1 MRVILLSAFALLF
14 HLQVIAQNAAKATA
28 IVKGKVLSANTR
40 NAIGELEVLIPNLK
54 LLTTTD
60 GNGEFTFSQVEYG
73 TYMMVVS
80 NGYTINDTFKIAV
93 DKELVDLGPLTA
105 QIDDAAANPLA
116 GQLPT
121 IALEESS
128 SSADD
133 DGISDQSISGVLT
146 ASRDPFMSAAAFTF
160 GPLRYQLR
168 GYNRDQLEVYMNGL
182 QMNDV
187 EMGSAFFGQWGGLN
201 DVFRNQSVVFGLQ
214 PGEDGFGGLT
224 GSSSINAT
232 AAAQR
237 KQTRISYSLS
247 NRTYRNRLMVTHS
260 TGMMQNGWAISV
272 SGSKRWAN
280 EGYIPGTFYDGY
292 SYYLGISRKLGKKS
306 LLHFTTFGAPT
317 KRGKA
322 MPATQEAMD
331 LAGSNFYN
339 PNWGYQD
346 GKKRNARVNNS
357 YQPVYMLNYEYNPNN
372 TTHLNIVAAYQ
383 TGFNGNSVLDWYNA
397 RDPRPDY
404 YGYLPSAYINSP
416 KGANYD
422 LAEETREKW
431 LNDENTRQVN
441 WDRLYAANR
450 MNTDG
455 MPGVSGHRSVYVVG
469 EDRDDINKYS
479 FAANLQKA
487 LNEHISVYVG
497 VSFIYQQTESYRKL
511 LDLLGGDYYVNLNQ
525 FAERTYVGNNT
536 LNQVDLNNPN
546 AIVHV
551 GDKYG
556 YDYKSTF
563 SKGFAWGQAMFTY
576 NKVDFFLAARIAN
589 DAFSREGLYRNGLF
603 PNSSAGK
610 SETQNFL
617 TYQVKGGLTYKINGR
632 NYLFANGAIMTNAP
646 TFDNTFISP
655 RTRNNT
661 VADPQV
667 EQIRSVEGG
676 YFMRS
681 PRFNVRLTAFAT
693 DIENSTKIMRFY
705 YEGYNTFVNYVMN
718 NVNIRHLG
726 GELALQAKISPSFSA
741 TAVAT
746 WMQVFYTSRPK
757 GSLYRDNDTTAVV
770 GQNIAYL
777 KNYYVAAG
785 PQSAYTLGLNYRS
798 PQYWYANVNFN
809 FLDRNYVDVNPSRLT
824 EEATDLLQP
833 GSPEWHSILDQEKL
847 PSAFTVD
854 VFAGKSFMLS
864 KAMRWLPR
872 GTFLYINVGVNNILN
887 NKNVQTGGF
896 EQLRFDFANGNAER
910 FPAKYFYGFGT
921 NYFVNLSLK
930 F

>member
-1 MRVILLSAFALLF
+1 MRVVLLSAFILLF
-14 HLQVIAQNAAKATA
+14 HLSASAQDAAKSNA
-28 IVKGKVLSANTR
+28 IVKGKVLSANTK
-40 NAIGELEVLIPNLK
+40 NGIGELEVTIPALK

-60 GNGEFTFSQVEYG
+60 GNGEFTFSQVNFG
-73 TYMMVVS
+73 TYIMVVS
-80 NGYTINDTFKIAV
+80 NGYTINDTMKVMV
-93 DKELVDLGPLTA
+93 DKDVVDLGPLTA
-105 QIDDAAANPLA
+105 HIDDAAANPLA

-224 GSSSINAT
+224 GSTSINAT

-247 NRTYRNRLMVTHS
+247 NRTYRNRLMLTHS

-272 SGSKRWAN
+272 SASKRWAK

-322 MPATQEAMD
+322 MPSVQEAMD
-331 LAGSNFYN
+331 LAGTNFYN

-346 GKKRNARVNNS
+346 GEKRNARVNNS
-357 YQPVYMLNYEYNPNN
+357 YQPVYMLNYEYNPNSS
-372 TTHLNIVAAYQ
+372 THLNIVAAYQ
-383 TGFNGNSVLDWYNA
+383 TGFNGNSALDWYNA

-416 KGANYD
+416 KGANMP
-422 LAEETREKW
+422 LAEETRNKW
-431 LNDENTRQVN
+431 LNDENTRQID

-450 MNTDG
+450 MNTDA
-455 MPGVSGHRSVYVVG
+455 MPGINGHRSIYVVG
-469 EDRDDINKYS
+469 EDRDDVNKYS

-487 LNEHISVYVG
+487 VNEHISIYAG
-497 VSFIYQQTESYRKL
+497 VSFIYQQTESYRKM

-525 FAERTYVGNNT
+525 FAERTYVGNST
-536 LNQVDLNNPN
+536 FNQVDLNNPN
-546 AIVHV
+546 AIVRV
-551 GDKYG
+551 GDKYN
-556 YDYKSTF
+556 YDYTSRFT
-563 SKGFAWGQAMFTY
+563 KGFAWGQAVFTY
-576 NKVDFFLAARIAN
+576 NKVDFFLAARLGT
-589 DAFSREGLYRNGLF
+589 DGFSRDGKYKNGLF
-603 PNSSAGK
+603 PDNSYGK
-610 SETQNFL
+610 SEIQSFF
-617 TYQVKGGLTYKINGR
+617 TYQAKGGLTYKINGR
-632 NYLFANGAIMTNAP
+632 NYLFVNGAVMTNSP
-646 TFDNTFISP
+646 TFDNTFFSP
-655 RTRNNT
+655 RTRNSMIN
-661 VADPQV
+661 DPQV
-667 EQIRSVEGG
+667 EKIKSIEGG
-676 YFMRS
+676 YLLRS
-681 PRFNVRLTAFAT
+681 PRFNGRLTAFAT
-693 DIENSTKIMRFY
+693 DIDNSTDIMRFY
-705 YEGYNTFVNYVMN
+705 HEDYRTFVNYVMQ
-718 NVNIRHLG
+718 NVNIRHIG
-726 GELALQAKISPSFSA
+726 GEVALQAKISPSFTAS
-741 TAVAT
+741 AVAT
-746 WMQVFYTSRPK
+746 WAQVFYKDNPNISIF
-757 GSLYRDNDTTAVV
+757 LDNDTSKVV
-770 GQNIAYL
+770 GTSTAYL
-777 KNYYVAAG
+777 KNHYVAAG

-798 PQYWYANVNFN
+798 PRYWYANVNFN
-809 FLDRNYVDVNPSRLT
+809 LLDRNYIDINPSRRT
-824 EEATDLLQP
+824 TDNVDLLT
-833 GSPEWHSILDQEKL
+833 PESDAWHKVLDQQKL

-854 VFAGKSFMLS
+854 LFAGKSFLLS

-872 GTFLYINVGVNNILN
+872 NTFLYINVGVNNILN
-887 NKNVQTGGF
+887 NKSIQTGGF
-896 EQLRFDFANGNAER
+896 EQLRFDSNNPDR
-910 FPAKYFYGFGT
+910 FPSKYFYGFGT
-921 NYFVNLSLK
+921 NYFVNVSLK